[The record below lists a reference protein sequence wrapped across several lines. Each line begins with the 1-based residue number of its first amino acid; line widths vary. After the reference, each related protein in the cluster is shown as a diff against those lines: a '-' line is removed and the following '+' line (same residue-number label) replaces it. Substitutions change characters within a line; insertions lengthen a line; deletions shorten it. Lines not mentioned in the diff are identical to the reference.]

1 MSQFFRICNPQ
12 APKGGFAIRKLL
24 VSIAVCETLSACF
37 RRCKVMT
44 RKPKSQE
51 ESEK

>member
-24 VSIAVCETLSACF
+24 VSIAVCETLSHVFDAA
-37 RRCKVMT
+37 KL
-44 RKPKSQE
+44 
-51 ESEK
+51 